1 MLINEVHFP
10 RSYRVIP
17 GLLMAGEH
25 PGAKDSKE
33 GAQKL
38 SSLLDAG
45 IRLIINLM
53 EPDETDHTGRPFNR
67 YGGFFR
73 QHGREE
79 KPWAEVSAYPICDLN
94 VPSVDDVTKIF
105 GTIKSLPT
113 PATKTVESLSGGWAS
128 EEALAISIYYCAL
141 RPGDDF
147 LAGVPAAVNHNG
159 DRDSTG
165 VITGNIL
172 GSSWGRRRYLQDGL
186 MSWN

>member
-105 GTIKSLPT
+105 GTIKSLT
-113 PATKTVESLSGGWAS
+113 APATKTV
-128 EEALAISIYYCAL
+128 
-141 RPGDDF
+141 
-147 LAGVPAAVNHNG
+147 
-159 DRDSTG
+159 
-165 VITGNIL
+165 
-172 GSSWGRRRYLQDGL
+172 
-186 MSWN
+186 